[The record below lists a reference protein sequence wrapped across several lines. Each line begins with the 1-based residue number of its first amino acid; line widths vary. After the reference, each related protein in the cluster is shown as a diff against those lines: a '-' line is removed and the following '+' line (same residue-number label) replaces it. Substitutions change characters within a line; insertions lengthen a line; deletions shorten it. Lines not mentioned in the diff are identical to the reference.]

1 MKDIIIKSDFDGLEL
16 SVLIKEPRNKAKG
29 IVQISHGMA
38 EHKERYIPF
47 MNFLANNGYV
57 VIINDHRGHG
67 KSIRN
72 KNDLG
77 YFYDDTCEAIVDDL
91 HQITNYIKKL
101 YPNLP
106 LYLFGH
112 SMGSMVVR
120 KYIKKYDNDIDKLV
134 ICGSP
139 SKNKAVDLAIFIV
152 KILSKFKGDYYRS
165 DFVNKLA
172 FGKYNKNINNINSK
186 NAWICSNDVE
196 VQKYDDDLLCGF
208 TFTLNGFLNLFIL
221 MKDIYNRKGYLV
233 QNKNL
238 PIHFVAGAMDPV
250 IMSKKDWELAQA
262 FLKDVGYQNI
272 KGKLYANM
280 RHEILNELNNNGVF
294 KDILTF
300 FNN

>member
-1 MKDIIIKSDFDGLEL
+1 
-16 SVLIKEPRNKAKG
+16 
-29 IVQISHGMA
+29 
-38 EHKERYIPF
+38 
-47 MNFLANNGYV
+47 
-57 VIINDHRGHG
+57 
-67 KSIRN
+67 
-72 KNDLG
+72 
-77 YFYDDTCEAIVDDL
+77 
-91 HQITNYIKKL
+91 
-101 YPNLP
+101 
-106 LYLFGH
+106 
-112 SMGSMVVR
+112 MGSMVVR